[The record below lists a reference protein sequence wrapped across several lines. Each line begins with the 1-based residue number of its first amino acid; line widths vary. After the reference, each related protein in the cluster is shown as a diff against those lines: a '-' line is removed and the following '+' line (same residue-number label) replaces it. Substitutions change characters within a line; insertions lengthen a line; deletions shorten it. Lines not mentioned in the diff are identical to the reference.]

1 MSRLDQLANM
11 EKRGD
16 SGAAGKG
23 KGGADGKEGEAAQ
36 DEDEV
41 IEEQEE
47 EEFDDEDDYLQVGRM
62 VLLIETGRE
71 VVQLPSYI
79 NVGS

>member
-47 EEFDDEDDYLQVGRM
+47 EEFDDEDDYVQVGRM
-62 VLLIETGRE
+62 MLLIETDRE
-71 VVQLPSYI
+71 VVQIRCFLQTAM
-79 NVGS
+79 